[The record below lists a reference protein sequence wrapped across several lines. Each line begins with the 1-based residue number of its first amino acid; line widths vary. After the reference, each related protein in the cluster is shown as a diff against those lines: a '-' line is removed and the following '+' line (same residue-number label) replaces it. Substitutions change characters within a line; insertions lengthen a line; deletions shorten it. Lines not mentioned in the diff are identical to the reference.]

1 MKLEVEGEA
10 RILAIETSCDE
21 TAVALLEGKE
31 IVAQAVLSQTEIH
44 APYGGVVPEIAARS
58 HDEVITRVWQDVID
72 RAGVRVEDCDAIA
85 VTKGPGLPGALMVGV
100 ATASGLSLASGVPLY
115 GIDHLEGHLFAATLV
130 APVALPAVV
139 LLVSGGHSQIIRVTA
154 PGSYVLVGET
164 VDDAVGEAF
173 DKVARLLGLGY
184 PGGPE
189 IQRVAEAGDP
199 DAINFPRAMRDRGL
213 NLSFSGLKT
222 AVRAYLVAHP
232 EASVPDVAASFQEAV
247 VDVLVRKVARVIG
260 PDTKSVVIGGGV
272 GANGPLR
279 ERLEQLG
286 RTKGITAVMPPREL
300 CTDNAAMIAA
310 AASFHIAR
318 GDIGSV
324 SLDVMPGLRLF

>member
-1 MKLEVEGEA
+1 MNLAIEGGA
-10 RILAIETSCDE
+10 RILALETSCDE
-21 TAVALLEGKE
+21 TAGALLEGRE
-31 IVAQAVLSQTEIH
+31 VLASVVLSQTEIH
-44 APYGGVVPEIAARS
+44 ASYGGVVPELAARS
-58 HDEVITRVWQDVID
+58 HDEVITRVWQEVLKQ
-72 RAGVRVEDCDAIA
+72 AGVSLESCDAIA

-100 ATASGLSLASGVPLY
+100 ATAGGLSRASGVPLY

-130 APVALPAVV
+130 APVELPAVV
-139 LLVSGGHSQIIRVTA
+139 LLVSGGHSQIVLVAA
-154 PGSYVLVGET
+154 PGKYVLAGET

-189 IQRVAEAGDP
+189 IQRAAVTGDP
-199 DAINFPRAMRDRGL
+199 EAINFPRAMRDRGL

-222 AVRAYLVAHP
+222 AVRTYLESHRG
-232 EASVPDVAASFQEAV
+232 ASVADVAASFQEAI
-247 VDVLVRKVARVIG
+247 VDVLVTKVSRTIDAQ
-260 PDTKSVVIGGGV
+260 TKSIVLGGGV

-279 ERLEQLG
+279 TRLSELALKRG
-286 RTKGITAVMPPREL
+286 LVAVIPPVEL

-318 GDIGSV
+318 GDVPDPSC
-324 SLDVMPGLRLF
+324 DVFPGLRLF